1 MRIEIK
7 TETANCLM
15 LMKIINYKL
24 VQFSLVLSMGIAIG
38 YFIDTDKP
46 VTKVVYSEKNPGI
59 GDSNSLSVINN
70 QQQNNLQIEAEELRN
85 RVASLEQQLISQQQT
100 DSIIQDDDSKDDVP
114 TEKLTVDNL
123 LKVGVTEMIAQY
135 IIARMSQLDFRLLD
149 LHDRA
154 RREGYLNSPRYHK
167 ERREI
172 MATAPSLRSTIGN
185 DSYDHYLYTTGQ
197 KNRVVVTSV
206 MSDSP
211 ADQLGVQK
219 GDIVLN
225 YANEKV
231 LSWQDLRKFT
241 SKGVYGEYVNL
252 NILRNDQLIN
262 ILVPR
267 GPLGVRLETTVLDP
281 ELEYNY

>member
-1 MRIEIK
+1 
-7 TETANCLM
+7 M

-24 VQFSLVLSMGIAIG
+24 VQFSLVLSMGIVIG
-38 YFIDTDKP
+38 YFLDSDKP
-46 VTKVVYSEKNPGI
+46 VTKVVYSEQKTGI
-59 GDSNSLSVINN
+59 DDSNALSGIKN
-70 QQQNNLQIEAEELRN
+70 QQQNNLEIEAEELRN
-85 RVASLEQQLISQQQT
+85 RVASLEQQLILQQQT
-100 DSIIQDDDSKDDVP
+100 DDLIQDDDSQDDAP
-114 TEKLTVDNL
+114 TEKLTVENL
-123 LKVGVTEMIAQY
+123 LKVGVTEMIAQD
-135 IIARMSQLDFRLLD
+135 IIDRMSQHDFRLLD

-154 RREGYLNSPRYHK
+154 KREGYLNSPRYHK
-167 ERREI
+167 ERREL

-219 GDIVLN
+219 GDVVLS

-231 LSWQDLRKFT
+231 LGWRDLRELT

-252 NILRNDQLIN
+252 NILRNEQLIN

-267 GPLGVRLETTVLDP
+267 GPLGVRLGTTVLDP